1 VTAFRNLVRL
11 LGPAVGAYALAVRP
25 RLLRWGATDEEV
37 RRPFPGA
44 ELVPNGRRSATMA
57 ATIDAPPPLVWVWLL
72 QMGSDR
78 DGWYSWDGLGKRDGA
93 DGNGA
98 DGDGAAGNHV
108 HPDWHS
114 ISVGDRLTSVP
125 SAPAWFEVAALERHR
140 FLGLTADR
148 NSDTGGPHPHFHRDT
163 MWGFLLEELPGDRT
177 RLVVSGYA
185 DIQPRLLGTLGNFL
199 FWDLAHWTI
208 QMRQFA
214 NLNRRAAALVEIPS
228 PSAIDRDSVPA

>member
-1 VTAFRNLVRL
+1 VPAFRNLVRI

-25 RLLRWGATDEEV
+25 RLLRWGATDEEA

-44 ELVPNGRRSATMA
+44 ELVPNGKRSATMA

-78 DGWYSWDGLGKRDGA
+78 DGWYGWDGLGKADGA
-93 DGNGA
+93 DGKHA
-98 DGDGAAGNHV
+98 

-114 ISVGDRLTSVP
+114 ISVGDRLASVP

-140 FLGLTADR
+140 FLGLRGR
-148 NSDTGGPHPHFHRDT
+148 NSDTDGQHPRFHSDT
-163 MWGFLLEELPGDRT
+163 MWGFLLEELPGNRT

-185 DIQPRLLGTLGNFL
+185 DTRPRLLGALGNFL

-208 QMRQFA
+208 QTRQFA
-214 NLNRRAAALVEIPS
+214 HLNRRAAALEELSFPS
-228 PSAIDRDSVPA
+228 PIDRDSVPA